1 MKLRWDFIN
10 LIFCIVCCNNLI
22 LERVLCKVFL
32 IDKFFGMIEF
42 IILGIVLGVILGVML
57 GVILWMFCMLC
68 IDRLYV
74 LEVLEVFEVE
84 RLVVDVFV
92 EVVELESGFE
102 LLDLE

>member
-1 MKLRWDFIN
+1 
-10 LIFCIVCCNNLI
+10 
-22 LERVLCKVFL
+22 
-32 IDKFFGMIEF
+32 
-42 IILGIVLGVILGVML
+42 
-57 GVILWMFCMLC
+57 MFCMLC